1 VATVSWRDTVEW
13 IDRNIFIILSLR
25 SKKRTVT
32 LRLDED
38 IVAKYDRLVAELLA
52 RRPDLKLTRTEIM
65 RAILTKAVE
74 KPELIVQMLS

>member
-1 VATVSWRDTVEW
+1 MSWRETVEW

-25 SKKRTVT
+25 SKKKTVT

-38 IVAKYDRLVAELLA
+38 IVAKYDRLAAELLA

-74 KPELIVQMLS
+74 KPELITQILS

>member
-1 VATVSWRDTVEW
+1 MGWRDTVEW
-13 IDRNIFIILSLR
+13 IDRNVFIILSLR

-74 KPELIVQMLS
+74 KPELITQILS

>member
-1 VATVSWRDTVEW
+1 MSWRETVEW

-25 SKKRTVT
+25 SKKKTVT

-74 KPELIVQMLS
+74 KPELITQILS

>member
-1 VATVSWRDTVEW
+1 MSWRDTVEW

-74 KPELIVQMLS
+74 KPELITQILS

>member
-1 VATVSWRDTVEW
+1 MSWRETVEW
-13 IDRNIFIILSLR
+13 IDRNVFIILSLR
-25 SKKRTVT
+25 SKKKTVT

-38 IVAKYDRLVAELLA
+38 IVAKYDRLAAELLA

-74 KPELIVQMLS
+74 KPELITQILS

>member
-1 VATVSWRDTVEW
+1 MSWRETVEW
-13 IDRNIFIILSLR
+13 LDRNVFIILSLR

-52 RRPDLKLTRTEIM
+52 RRPDLKLTRTELM

-74 KPELIVQMLS
+74 KPELITQMLS

>member
-1 VATVSWRDTVEW
+1 MSWRETVEW
-13 IDRNIFIILSLR
+13 LDRNVFIILSLR

-74 KPELIVQMLS
+74 KPELITQILS